1 MVFDSIVKFD
11 KLLNQADNVEK
22 NTDGKL
28 KQFPELL
35 VTIFT
40 ELMKMENGFF
50 YCEFSSFQQHTYTVM
65 CL

>member
-50 YCEFSSFQQHTYTVM
+50 YCEFF
-65 CL
+65 LI